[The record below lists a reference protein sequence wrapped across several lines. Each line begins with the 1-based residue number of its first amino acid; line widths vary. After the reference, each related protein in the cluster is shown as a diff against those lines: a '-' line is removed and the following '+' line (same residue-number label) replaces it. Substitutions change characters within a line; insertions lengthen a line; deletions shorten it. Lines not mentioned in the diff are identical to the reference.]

1 VLVEMCSMN
10 NEPFEVLARALAE
23 FRREIAATDG
33 DAMDLLAV
41 EQRVQELTNAYGRA
55 LMREAM
61 SRADISQ
68 PEITIAG
75 ARWGNRRVT
84 RATYATVFGDVDMD
98 RSTYQQGGRGRVA
111 VPLELQL
118 GIVEGAY
125 TPRVARILTKAV
137 ALMPDA
143 EAADLLAEVG
153 VAKVSKS
160 TLHRVPRAM
169 AARYEAR
176 RDVIDK
182 SVRESDAI
190 PQDTATLQISLDGV
204 MVPQDGEHA
213 RPRGRRSDDPEP
225 PRHEQRY
232 GPGQP
237 GTPASEDHHVG
248 RSWHEASVGTVGFF
262 DESGRRLK
270 TTYLARMPEAS
281 KATLVSQLEQEL
293 QSVLAERPE
302 LNVCFASDGAPQ
314 HWRWLEGMAARLPA
328 AASGRRMMLVDA
340 FHVFEYVQLAA
351 NAIEGELTPEAKVLA
366 ATWRETIR
374 EQDDGVTTVLRS
386 MRARRRKAP
395 SKTAKKELEKAIDYI
410 AHQQELGRTAYTE
423 ARAQNMPIGTGITEA
438 AAKTIVAV
446 RMKRAGARF
455 TQHGGQT
462 VMLFRAAALS
472 GRFDALHRELHAT
485 YQARIAA

>member
-1 VLVEMCSMN
+1 MLRMR
-10 NEPFEVLARALAE
+10 NEPFEVLARALAD

-41 EQRVQELTNAYGRA
+41 ERRAQELSNAYGKA
-55 LMREAM
+55 LMLEAM
-61 SRADISQ
+61 ARADTTS
-68 PEITIAG
+68 PEVTIAG
-75 ARWGNRRVT
+75 ARWGNRRAT
-84 RATYATVFGDVDMD
+84 HATYTTIFGDVDLE

-143 EAADLLAEVG
+143 EAADFLTEVG

-169 AARYEAR
+169 AARYEAQ
-176 RDVIDK
+176 RDIIDK

-190 PQDTATLQISLDGV
+190 PQETATLQISLDGV
-204 MVPQDGEHA
+204 MVPQDGEYA
-213 RPRGRRSDDPEP
+213 RPRGRKTDDPEP

-232 GPGQP
+232 GPGELCA
-237 GTPASEDHHVG
+237 PASHDHHVG
-248 RSWHEASVGTVGFF
+248 RAWHEASVGTVGFF
-262 DESGRRLK
+262 DATGRRLK

-281 KATLVSQLEQEL
+281 KATLVSELEQEL

-314 HWRWLEGMAARLPA
+314 HWRWLEGMEARLPPA
-328 AASGRRMMLVDA
+328 ATGQTMMLVDA

-351 NAIEGELTPEAKVLA
+351 NAVEGELTPEAKVLA
-366 ATWRETIR
+366 ATWREMIR
-374 EQDDGVTTVLRS
+374 EQDDGVASVLRS
-386 MRARRRKAP
+386 MRARRRRAP
-395 SKTAKKELEKAIDYI
+395 TTTAKKELEKAIDYI
-410 AHQQELGRTAYTE
+410 ANQQSLGRTAYTV
-423 ARAQNMPIGTGITEA
+423 ARARNFPIGTGITEA
-438 AAKTIVAV
+438 AAKTIVGV